1 MDKFFEIS
9 NLLKLLKRNRKF
21 KYVLRNYKQFKER
34 REMVEI
40 DFYIY
45 NDFIYNKVYIGGI
58 VRMDGNF

>member
-21 KYVLRNYKQFKER
+21 KYVLRNYKQFRER